1 MRRLRAVWLFTLV
14 MSGALLAGC
23 AAGPTVMRLDAS
35 GEDAGSNGRVW
46 PAPQT
51 LEVPRYRYIGQL
63 TGETNFQSAN
73 RDANQGLR
81 KAWSWLVG
89 LAERDPA
96 AMVLQRPQTG
106 MVDAR
111 GRVLVTDVSRG
122 AVFVFDETLG
132 KLAVWDKASP
142 TQRFVTP
149 VGIAAGPD
157 GQVYVADAELGR
169 VFRLGPEGQPL
180 GEVGA
185 GLLQR
190 PTGLARDAQQGR
202 LFVADTRAHD
212 IKVFDD
218 AGRLIDRWGQ
228 KGDNGN
234 EAAGT
239 TAAGNEPAGTSH
251 GDLNAP
257 THLTFAQGVLYVA
270 DTLNARIV
278 AFDEAGVPQRQFGKR
293 GLYVGN
299 LVRPKGVAADDEG
312 NLYVVESMHD
322 NLLVFDNQAQL
333 LLSIG
338 GTGSEVGKFYLP
350 SGVWVDGNNR
360 VFVADM
366 FNGRVVVFQ
375 FLGGG

>member
-1 MRRLRAVWLFTLV
+1 MRRHGACLPALAL
-14 MSGALLAGC
+14 ALLTAC
-23 AAGPTVMRLDAS
+23 ASGPTVMRMDAS
-35 GEDAGSNGRVW
+35 AEEAGSNGRVW

-63 TGETNFQSAN
+63 TGEANFQAAAAPGASG
-73 RDANQGLR
+73 GLR

-89 LAERDPA
+89 LSDREPSAV
-96 AMVLQRPQTG
+96 VLQRPQTG

-122 AVFVFDETLG
+122 AVFVFDEAQG
-132 KLAVWDKASP
+132 KLAVWEQATP
-142 TQRFVTP
+142 QQRFVAP

-169 VFRLGPEGQPL
+169 VFRLGADGQPQ
-180 GEVGA
+180 GELGA
-185 GLLQR
+185 GLLRR
-190 PTGLARDAQQGR
+190 PTGLARDPRQGR
-202 LFVADTRAHD
+202 LFVADTQAHD

-218 AGRLIDRWGQ
+218 QGRLIDRWGQ
-228 KGDNGN
+228 RGDEGG
-234 EAAGT
+234 EARG
-239 TAAGNEPAGTSH
+239 GPR

-257 THLTFAQGVLYVA
+257 THITWAQGTLYVT

-278 AFDEAGVPQRQFGKR
+278 AFDEAGLPQRQFGRR
-293 GLYVGN
+293 GLYIGN

-312 NLYVVESMHD
+312 NVYVVESMHD
-322 NLLVFDNQAQL
+322 NLLVFDNQAQF

-350 SGVWVDGNNR
+350 AGVWVDGKNR